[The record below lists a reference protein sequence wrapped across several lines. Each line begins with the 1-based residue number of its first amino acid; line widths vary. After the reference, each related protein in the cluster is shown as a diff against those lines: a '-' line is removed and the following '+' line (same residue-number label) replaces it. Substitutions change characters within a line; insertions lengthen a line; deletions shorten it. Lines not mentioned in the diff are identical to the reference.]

1 MEFLGVGPMELML
14 ILVIALIV
22 FGPDRLPEIGAGIG
36 KALREFREMSQGI
49 TSEINREFKEA
60 AAPVRDL
67 EQDVKQIM
75 SPDLGLDTGA
85 EDGKEPATAPTAEKP
100 PAS

>member
-36 KALREFREMSQGI
+36 KALREFKEMSQGI
-49 TSEINREFKEA
+49 TSEINREFQEA

-67 EQDVKQIM
+67 EQDVRQIM
-75 SPDLGLDTGA
+75 EPDLGLDGGA
-85 EDGKEPATAPTAEKP
+85 EEEKGAATAPTAENP